1 MEFKRISIVCKP
13 HKEVVKYLNKTIDFL
28 KRKNL
33 EIILD
38 EVSAELINKKNS
50 IPRNNIG
57 EKSDLIIVIGG
68 DGTFLSVSKTAI
80 LNNIPIAG
88 FNLGTLGFLTEL
100 NKEEIEQTLEK
111 ILSGKAKIFERKV
124 FEFRFNKFYEIAAND
139 IVITKGNIARIINLL
154 LEINGDEI
162 THVRGDGLIIATP
175 TGSTAYSLSAGGPI
189 VSPEVNGI
197 VITPI
202 CPHSLTF
209 RPIIIPDHFK
219 VCVTLQ
225 SKSDNVFITLDG
237 QKVIPIK
244 KGNKFSVSVYDKKL
258 KIIENQYMDYYKLIS
273 EKLNWGM
280 KNGFKLD

>member
-1 MEFKRISIVCKP
+1 MDYKRVSIVAKP
-13 HKEVVKYLNKTIDFL
+13 HKEVVKYLNRTIEYL
-28 KRKNL
+28 KSKKVK
-33 EIILD
+33 IQLD
-38 EVSAELINKKNS
+38 EVSAKLINYTNFTS
-50 IPRNNIG
+50 RYNIG
-57 EKSDLIIVIGG
+57 EDSDLIIVIGG

-80 LNNIPIAG
+80 LNSVPIAG

-100 NKEEIEQTLEK
+100 NKEEVEETLEK
-111 ILSGKAKIFERKV
+111 ILTGKAKIFERKV
-124 FEFRFNKFYEIAAND
+124 FEFKFKKFNEIAAND

-154 LEINGDEI
+154 LEINGEEI
-162 THVRGDGLIIATP
+162 THIRGDGLILSTP

-209 RPIIIPDHFK
+209 RPIIIPDNFK

-225 SKSDNVFITLDG
+225 SKSDNVFITIDG

-244 KGNKFSVSVYDKKL
+244 KGGKFSVSLFNKTL
-258 KIIENQYMDYYKLIS
+258 KIIENQYMNYYKLIS